1 MKRNIFPLISSIM
14 LSGLIT
20 SCATRFEP
28 GVLNVTVTNESEF
41 VVNDIEIEND
51 GLLYSSPSLVE
62 NEEFNASIFLNE
74 DDMLIL
80 RYFDQSEGDVEKV
93 IRIPAR
99 RSDGGELEIDIF
111 ENGLIKPSSRFDL
124 YYE

>member
-1 MKRNIFPLISSIM
+1 MKKNVSLLISSIM
-14 LSGLIT
+14 LSSLIT

-41 VVNDIEIEND
+41 LINDIELEND

-62 NEEFNASIFLNE
+62 NEEFNTSIFLNE
-74 DDMLIL
+74 DEQLIL
-80 RYFDQSEGDVEKV
+80 RYFDQSEGDVEKI

-99 RSDGGELEIDIF
+99 SNDGGELEIDIF